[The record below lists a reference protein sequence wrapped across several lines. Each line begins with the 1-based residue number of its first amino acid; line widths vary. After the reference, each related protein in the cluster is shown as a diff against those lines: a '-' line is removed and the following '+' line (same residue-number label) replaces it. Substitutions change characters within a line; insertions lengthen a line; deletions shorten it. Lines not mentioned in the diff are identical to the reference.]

1 MKIKSVRILAGIL
14 LSAVAFTGCGSNDA
28 TKAVS
33 ESLET
38 EKEGISQNEE
48 ELELLK
54 PTEEPEPTEIP
65 EEETSEET
73 DDTQETEPAAKVG
86 ILVPKKEQEDRWTE
100 NEKLLCQNLEEYG
113 YEPFVYRADSSEEQ
127 KSQITAALNQEA
139 AALIITPVQAYEL
152 DEVLQQVLEASI
164 PVFSYDEL
172 IMDTDAVNYYITYS
186 ERSAGN
192 KIGETII
199 QKMGLEDARK
209 NGESRNIEFFM
220 GSPDDLDALFFYNG
234 LMEKLQE
241 YMDDGT
247 LVCPSGK
254 TAFSDVAVMDGNQ
267 NAARRELLKRLE
279 TNYAD
284 GTRLD
289 IVCTGLDSLAA
300 GAVEALLENQ
310 LVPGSEDW
318 PFISGTGCEAEAVKS
333 IARGKQAVSLFM
345 DSRNLA
351 QECAKL
357 VDACL
362 KEETPEV
369 NDYETYDNGKKIVG
383 TVTCEMQV
391 IDADNYPILIDNGY
405 YEEEEIEPEPMEP
418 EMTEVPEPES
428 IQAEP
433 EAPEETQTGEDGP
446 ENTETEAADP
456 ENTDSGPRLRL

>member
-234 LMEKLQE
+234 L
-241 YMDDGT
+241 D
-247 LVCPSGK
+247 
-254 TAFSDVAVMDGNQ
+254 
-267 NAARRELLKRLE
+267 R
-279 TNYAD
+279 
-284 GTRLD
+284 
-289 IVCTGLDSLAA
+289 
-300 GAVEALLENQ
+300 
-310 LVPGSEDW
+310 
-318 PFISGTGCEAEAVKS
+318 KS
-333 IARGKQAVSLFM
+333 V
-345 DSRNLA
+345 
-351 QECAKL
+351 
-357 VDACL
+357 V
-362 KEETPEV
+362 
-369 NDYETYDNGKKIVG
+369 
-383 TVTCEMQV
+383 
-391 IDADNYPILIDNGY
+391 
-405 YEEEEIEPEPMEP
+405 
-418 EMTEVPEPES
+418 
-428 IQAEP
+428 
-433 EAPEETQTGEDGP
+433 
-446 ENTETEAADP
+446 
-456 ENTDSGPRLRL
+456 

>member
-1 MKIKSVRILAGIL
+1 M
-14 LSAVAFTGCGSNDA
+14 
-28 TKAVS
+28 
-33 ESLET
+33 
-38 EKEGISQNEE
+38 
-48 ELELLK
+48 
-54 PTEEPEPTEIP
+54 
-65 EEETSEET
+65 
-73 DDTQETEPAAKVG
+73 
-86 ILVPKKEQEDRWTE
+86 
-100 NEKLLCQNLEEYG
+100 
-113 YEPFVYRADSSEEQ
+113 
-127 KSQITAALNQEA
+127 
-139 AALIITPVQAYEL
+139 
-152 DEVLQQVLEASI
+152 LQQVLEASI

-289 IVCTGLDSLAA
+289 IVWTGLDSLAA

-333 IARGKQAVSLFM
+333 IARGEQAVSLFM

-418 EMTEVPEPES
+418 ESMEPEMTEVPEPES